1 MYLIFF
7 WPDLNGYHFVSSMV
21 IWIIIPK
28 TFTFYFS
35 LLKLFGRNVHWI
47 VLDKVYAFFFSFF
60 FFYYIKNPQKKQ
72 EPSVPKRVFSVFICG
87 AFIFPL
93 EELKLCTWFIMFL
106 SHCFISGV
114 SQRQTRV
121 FNVVQGRLHTSKP
134 LHNHSTESNQ
144 ICTFPFLRTQVMHL
158 LFILW

>member
-1 MYLIFF
+1 
-7 WPDLNGYHFVSSMV
+7 MV
-21 IWIIIPK
+21 I
-28 TFTFYFS
+28 TLS
-35 LLKLFGRNVHWI
+35 LPWSSESSSLKLLHFIFLFWNYLVGMFI
-47 VLDKVYAFFFSFF
+47 GLSLIKFMLFFFLFL
-60 FFYYIKNPQKKQ
+60 FYYIKNPQKKQ